1 MFKQKH
7 KAVTDKIQK
16 MKEVKRSSARVYA
29 SNISRIHR
37 EFLSK
42 TEYNIDMKWLVKN
55 SEKLVKKI
63 KDVTNLNTQRNLLAA
78 SLVALQ
84 LGHSEQKKRAPFIA
98 QIAVLNKKQNEQAR
112 TGTISESAQKKFM
125 SWKKIVQLRALL
137 ARTVRLGKFY
147 TREKVTKAEFAA
159 LQQNLILHLYTELP
173 PVRNTWSSVIFKS
186 EAQFADM
193 PKAEQTT
200 KNILVMKRGRFRVY
214 WADYKTVKRHGIIQQ
229 VIPKRLQTLLKKHVK
244 FLKRIYPENENLL
257 LTQTGKPLSSNALT
271 HILQRL
277 FYKHFRRKIGTS
289 ALRSIFLTHTFDKKE
304 LEKQREI
311 AHAMHHTTNVQRD
324 FYVKEKPN
332 GQS

>member
-7 KAVTDKIQK
+7 KFVTDSIQK
-16 MKEVKRSSARVYA
+16 MKDVKRSSARVYA

-37 EFLSK
+37 EYLSK
-42 TEYNIDMKWLVKN
+42 TEYKTDMKWLVKN
-55 SEKLVKKI
+55 SEKLVKKLKDI
-63 KDVTNLNTQRNLLAA
+63 KNLNTQRNLLAA

-84 LGHSEQKKRAPFIA
+84 LGHGEAKKREAFVA
-98 QIAVLNKKQNEQAR
+98 QIAVLNQKQHEQAR
-112 TGTISESAQKKFM
+112 TGVMSEKAQQKFL
-125 SWKKIVQLRALL
+125 SWKKIIQLRALL

-147 TREKVTKAEFAA
+147 SREKVTKSEFAA

-173 PVRNTWSSVIFKS
+173 PVRNTWSSVLFKT
-186 EAQFADM
+186 EGAFQDM
-193 PKAEQTT
+193 PTAEQTS
-200 KNILVMKRGRFRVY
+200 KNILVLKRGRFRVF

-229 VIPKRLQTLLKKHVK
+229 IIPKKLQTLLKKHVK
-244 FLKRIYPENENLL
+244 FLRRIYPENENLL

-271 HILQRL
+271 HIMQRL

-289 ALRSIFLTHTFDKKE
+289 ALRSIFLTHTFDKRE

-311 AHAMHHTTNVQRD
+311 AQAMHHTTSVQRD

-332 GQS
+332 G

>member
-42 TEYNIDMKWLVKN
+42 TDFKDDMKWLVTN
-55 SEKLVKKI
+55 SDKLIKKL
-63 KDVTNLNTQRNLLAA
+63 KDITNLNTQRNLLAA
-78 SLVALQ
+78 SLIALQ
-84 LGHSEQKKRAPFIA
+84 LGHSEKKKRDPFVA
-98 QIAVLNKKQNEQAR
+98 QIAVLNRKQSEVAR
-112 TGTISESAQKKFM
+112 SGELSEKAQKKFL
-125 SWKKIVQLRALL
+125 SWKKILQLRALL
-137 ARTVRLGKFY
+137 SRTVRLGRFM
-147 TREKVTKAEFAA
+147 TRQKISKSEFAA
-159 LQQNLILHLYTELP
+159 VQQNLILHLYTELP

-186 EAQFADM
+186 EAEFADM
-193 PKAEQTT
+193 PKAEQTS
-200 KNILVMKRGRFRVY
+200 KNILVMNRGRFRVY
-214 WADYKTVKRHGIIQQ
+214 WADYKTVKHHGIIQQ
-229 VIPKRLQTLLKKHVK
+229 IIPKKLQTLLKKHIK
-244 FLKRIYPENENLL
+244 FLKRIYPENANLL
-257 LTQTGKPLSSNALT
+257 LTQNGKPLSSNALT

-289 ALRSIFLTHTFDKKE
+289 ALRSIFLSHTFDKKQ

-311 AHAMHHTTNVQRD
+311 AHAMHHTVAVQRD

-332 GQS
+332 G